1 LVGLLWIGMYKR
13 KIEPNTVVK
22 FGLGFVLLALSF
34 YTFYATRFFANAQ
47 GISSLNIFTLAYLLL
62 TLGELCI
69 GPIGMSIITKL
80 SPKRMF
86 GMMMGLWFLFSAFG
100 QLAAGKLGAE
110 MSNIENAS
118 LMAKLTSYTEGY
130 KSLALYSLI
139 AGIFLI
145 AFSQLIKKLMQEVR

>member
-1 LVGLLWIGMYKR
+1 MGM
-13 KIEPNTVVK
+13 
-22 FGLGFVLLALSF
+22 
-34 YTFYATRFFANAQ
+34 
-47 GISSLNIFTLAYLLL
+47 
-62 TLGELCI
+62 
-69 GPIGMSIITKL
+69 
-80 SPKRMF
+80 
-86 GMMMGLWFLFSAFG
+86 WFLFSAFG

-145 AFSQLIKKLMQEVR
+145 LFSQLIKKLMQEVR